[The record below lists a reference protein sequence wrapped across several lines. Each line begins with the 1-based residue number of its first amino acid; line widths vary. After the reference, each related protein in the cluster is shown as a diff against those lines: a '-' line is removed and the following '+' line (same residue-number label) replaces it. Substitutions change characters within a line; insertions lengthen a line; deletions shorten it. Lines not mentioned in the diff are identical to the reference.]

1 MNNFRSQKI
10 LQRPRWSKV
19 RSLFKSMGYSDA
31 DLARPL
37 IGIANSW
44 NRIVPGHSNLRRVA
58 EYVTQ
63 GILQAGG
70 TPLEFGVIAACD
82 GIANGHEGMH
92 YLLPSREIIAGSI
105 EIMVQAHRLD
115 GVVMLGSCDKIVPGM
130 LMAAARLD
138 VPAIQ
143 VVGGPAE
150 GGCQFDGR
158 SADITSIAEGL
169 GMLQAGRI
177 DEDTYTQLEDQVMPS
192 CGSCAFLGTANSMG
206 CVAEALG
213 ICLPGTATIPATHA
227 DRLRAAQLSGQRIV
241 DLVRHEVS
249 ARRIINQMGIENAIR
264 VTAAIGGSTN
274 VALHLPAIGYEAGVA
289 VSMTRFDELCR
300 STPQIAR
307 IYPAAA
313 PNVPD
318 FHRAGGVPAVM
329 REILPLLHGDAQT
342 VSGKTLSENL
352 AKIPAGDPAIIRPL
366 ENPWRN
372 EGGLAVLRGNLA
384 PDTAV
389 TKPAAIDAD
398 MHRFTGQARCFDS
411 EEAANQ
417 AIMAG
422 DIQPGDVL
430 VIRYEGPKGGPGM
443 REMATAMKLLYGR
456 GLALKTAIVTDGRFS
471 GTNNGCF
478 VGHISPEA
486 AEGGPIAAVVDGD
499 RITIDI
505 ANRRIQLEVG
515 DDELSTRLS
524 RWQRPARKVTSG
536 YLGLYARLAS
546 SAAEGA
552 VLKIED

>member
-1 MNNFRSQKI
+1 
-10 LQRPRWSKV
+10 
-19 RSLFKSMGYSDA
+19 
-31 DLARPL
+31 
-37 IGIANSW
+37 
-44 NRIVPGHSNLRRVA
+44 
-58 EYVTQ
+58 
-63 GILQAGG
+63 
-70 TPLEFGVIAACD
+70 
-82 GIANGHEGMH
+82 
-92 YLLPSREIIAGSI
+92 
-105 EIMVQAHRLD
+105 
-115 GVVMLGSCDKIVPGM
+115 
-130 LMAAARLD
+130 
-138 VPAIQ
+138 
-143 VVGGPAE
+143 
-150 GGCQFDGR
+150 
-158 SADITSIAEGL
+158 
-169 GMLQAGRI
+169 
-177 DEDTYTQLEDQVMPS
+177 MPT
-192 CGSCAFLGTANSMG
+192 CGSCSFLGTANSMG

-241 DLVRHEVS
+241 DLVRRDVS

-274 VALHLPAIGYEAGVA
+274 VALHLPAIGHEAGVA
-289 VSMTRFDELCR
+289 VPMTRFDELCR

-329 REILPLLHGDAQT
+329 REILSLLHGDAPT
-342 VSGKTLSENL
+342 VSGKTLAENL
-352 AKIPAGDPAIIRPL
+352 VNIPSGDPAIIRSR

-398 MHRFTGQARCFDS
+398 MHRFTGTARCFDS

-417 AIMAG
+417 AIMGG
-422 DIQPGDVL
+422 DIQPGDVV

-486 AEGGPIAAVVDGD
+486 AEGGPIAAVLDGD

-505 ANRRIQLEVG
+505 ANRSIQLEV
-515 DDELSTRLS
+515 DNDELNARLA
-524 RWQRPARKVTSG
+524 RWQRPVRKVTRG
-536 YLGLYARLAS
+536 YLGLYSRLAS
-546 SAAEGA
+546 SAAQGA
-552 VLKIED
+552 VLKFD